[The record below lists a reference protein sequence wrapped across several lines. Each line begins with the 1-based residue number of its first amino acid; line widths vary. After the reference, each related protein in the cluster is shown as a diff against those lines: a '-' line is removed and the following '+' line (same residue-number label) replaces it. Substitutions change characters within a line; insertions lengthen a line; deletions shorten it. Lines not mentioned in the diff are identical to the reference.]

1 MHPQKRAIMLALLF
15 TPSCFLSGQTL
26 SESAVGISGVIA
38 ISPTP
43 LRMSREA
50 VPSPE
55 PLLNAPF
62 NVVKE
67 KAVVASFTTDEQ
79 GRFRVS
85 VAPGH
90 YTVSQ
95 PEKSEIRR
103 CGPWEADVVAGQMTK
118 VEWYCEM
125 GGAPP

>member
-15 TPSCFLSGQTL
+15 TFSCFLSGQTL
-26 SESAVGISGVIA
+26 FESTAGISGVIA
-38 ISPTP
+38 
-43 LRMSREA
+43 
-50 VPSPE
+50 SPE
-55 PLLNAPF
+55 PLLNVPF

-95 PEKSEIRR
+95 PEKNEIRR

>member
-1 MHPQKRAIMLALLF
+1 MHPHRLVIMLALLIAHL
-15 TPSCFLSGQTL
+15 CFWSGETL
-26 SESAVGISGVIA
+26 SESATGIEGVIA

-43 LRMSREA
+43 PRMSREA

-79 GRFRVS
+79 GRFRVL

-95 PEKSEIRR
+95 PEKSEIRQ
-103 CGPWEADVVAGQMTK
+103 CGPWEVDVVAGQMTR

>member
-15 TPSCFLSGQTL
+15 APSCFLSGQTL
-26 SESAVGISGVIA
+26 SESATGIEGVIA

-50 VPSPE
+50 VPCPQ
-55 PLLNAPF
+55 PFLNAPF
-62 NVVKE
+62 NVLKE

-95 PEKSEIRR
+95 PEKSEIRQ

>member
-1 MHPQKRAIMLALLF
+1 MHPHKLAVMLALLI
-15 TPSCFLSGQTL
+15 TPSCLLSGQTL
-26 SESAVGISGVIA
+26 SESSTGIEGVIA

-43 LRMSREA
+43 PRMSREA
-50 VPSPE
+50 VSSPE
-55 PLLNAPF
+55 PLMNAPF

-67 KAVVASFTTDEQ
+67 NAVLASFTTDDQ
-79 GRFRVS
+79 GRFQVS

-90 YTVSQ
+90 YTVLQ
-95 PEKSEIRR
+95 PEKSQMRQ
-103 CGPWEADVVAGQMTK
+103 CGPWEADVVAGQMTR

>member
-15 TPSCFLSGQTL
+15 TSSCFLSGQTL
-26 SESAVGISGVIA
+26 SESATGIEGVIA
-38 ISPTP
+38 LSPTP
-43 LRMSREA
+43 PRMSTET

-67 KAVVASFTTDEQ
+67 NAVVASFTTDEQ

-103 CGPWEADVVAGQMTK
+103 CGPWQADVVAGQMTK

>member
-1 MHPQKRAIMLALLF
+1 
-15 TPSCFLSGQTL
+15 
-26 SESAVGISGVIA
+26 
-38 ISPTP
+38 
-43 LRMSREA
+43 MSTET

-67 KAVVASFTTDEQ
+67 NAVVASFTTDEQ

-85 VAPGH
+85 VGSGH
-90 YTVSQ
+90 YRVSQ

>member
-1 MHPQKRAIMLALLF
+1 MHPQKRVIMLALLF
-15 TPSCFLSGQTL
+15 IPSWSLLGQTL
-26 SESAVGISGVIA
+26 SESDAGISGVIA
-38 ISPTP
+38 LSPTP
-43 LRMSREA
+43 PRMSREA
-50 VPSPE
+50 VASPE
-55 PLLNAPF
+55 PLSNAPF

-103 CGPWEADVVAGQMTK
+103 CGPWEADVVAGQMTN